1 MSTKP
6 QSHVADRL
14 ALSVAEV
21 AHMLGVSQR
30 SLWKWVA
37 AGTFPRPLKIGGSRA
52 ARWLRSDIDTHLASQ
67 RQTA

>member
-1 MSTKP
+1 MSTTKLP
-6 QSHVADRL
+6 AVTDRL

-52 ARWLRSDIDTHLASQ
+52 ARWLRSDIEAHLDSQ
-67 RQTA
+67 RKTA